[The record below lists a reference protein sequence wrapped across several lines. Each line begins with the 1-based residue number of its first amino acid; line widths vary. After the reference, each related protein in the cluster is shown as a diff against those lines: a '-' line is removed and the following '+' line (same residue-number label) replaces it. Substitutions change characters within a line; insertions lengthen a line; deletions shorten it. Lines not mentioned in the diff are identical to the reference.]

1 MNAALTLKGGGHFP
15 AQSKARALGVDRLGW
30 TVDDP
35 IIDPKTNGGISV
47 LEPVRANG
55 FTLFLMRAFWG
66 WSGSP
71 EAWAA
76 AFRDDLRRLDLMPVT
91 SGNKHPARQCA
102 LNADLEVDDS
112 AWVLAALVELLR
124 LMPGRGLTWSMQPH
138 KGGIIG
144 DPLRD
149 LINNDPRVTV
159 APYLY
164 RNNMQ
169 RCSERWVIDDLLA
182 RKIRPE
188 KILAYHCDWS
198 EGFNGILW
206 NLAEIG

>member
-1 MNAALTLKGGGHFP
+1 
-15 AQSKARALGVDRLGW
+15 
-30 TVDDP
+30 
-35 IIDPKTNGGISV
+35 
-47 LEPVRANG
+47 
-55 FTLFLMRAFWG
+55 
-66 WSGSP
+66 
-71 EAWAA
+71 
-76 AFRDDLRRLDLMPVT
+76 
-91 SGNKHPARQCA
+91 
-102 LNADLEVDDS
+102 
-112 AWVLAALVELLR
+112 
-124 LMPGRGLTWSMQPH
+124 MQPH